1 MSLAFAG
8 VFSGIDTDTLVE
20 ASMMVARGPLNR
32 LQARKAQ
39 YQAKQSALTDLQSRI
54 NNLQELVGG
63 LRVAQELRLGLAQ
76 SSDRDVLSAS
86 ASGAVSEGSYTVEV
100 NQLAR
105 AEKQVHAGLAA
116 LDSLVGAGQLV
127 YTYDGQTR
135 TLQTTAE
142 TTLEGLRDLIN
153 NDAGNPGVSVS
164 LLEYEVDAD
173 HVFHLVL
180 TGADSGSDY
189 GITIEAATTL
199 AGFAPGPANWTETQS
214 AQDAQVRVDGY
225 PPGDWIDK
233 SSNTISDVI
242 PGVTLTLAG
251 EGTAT
256 ITVNR
261 DTSKIKTDLANLAAI
276 YNGIVDRVADY
287 AGYDPETETG
297 GIMQGDS
304 VLNIFVQQIRSAL
317 VGTVPGF
324 KAGTDTF
331 TLVSD
336 IGLEIDREGH
346 LEFDEDVLD
355 DALAEDYQAVLNLI
369 GAVAVGAT
377 DDDGLQ
383 FTFAAETTQA
393 GTYSVK
399 VDYDAGGNPVDAWI
413 KLASESDDDYRTAY
427 IDGDTISAASDQ
439 PEDGMLLT
447 VIAGGTSETITY
459 EVRVF
464 HGFAGV
470 TYDLADTMLDSVD
483 GTLTMKRSQLG
494 SAIDAVN
501 RQIELQ
507 QDRLERKE
515 QLLREKYARLETLL
529 AQMDAQR
536 GAFEAMFQTIEAN
549 NQQIASSNQ

>member
-8 VFSGIDTDTLVE
+8 IFSGMDSDALVE
-20 ASMMVARGPLNR
+20 ASMMAARGPLNR
-32 LQARKAQ
+32 LEAKKAQ
-39 YQAKQSALTDLQSRI
+39 YQAKQSALSDLESRVTH
-54 NNLQELVGG
+54 LKDLVDE
-63 LRVAQELRLGLAQ
+63 LRVARQLRLGLAQ
-76 SSDRDVLSAS
+76 ASDRDVLSAS

-100 NQLAR
+100 NQLAK
-105 AEKQVHAGLAA
+105 AEKHVHAGLAA
-116 LDSLVGAGQLV
+116 LDSVVGAGQFV

-153 NDAGNPGVSVS
+153 NDAGNPGVSAS

-189 GITIEAATTL
+189 TITIGAATTL
-199 AGFAPGPANWTETQS
+199 SGFAPGPANWTETQP

-225 PPGDWIDK
+225 PPGDWIAK
-233 SSNTISDVI
+233 SSNTISDII
-242 PGVTLTLAG
+242 PGVALTLAG

-256 ITVNR
+256 VTVSR

-276 YNGIVDRVADY
+276 YNGIVDRVAAY
-287 AGYDPETETG
+287 AGYNQETETG

-304 VLNIFVQQIRSAL
+304 MLNIFVQQIRSAL
-317 VGTVPGF
+317 VGAVPGF
-324 KAGTDTF
+324 QAGTDTF

-346 LEFDEDVLD
+346 LSLDEDVLD

-369 GAVAVGAT
+369 GAAAVGAT

-383 FTFAAETTQA
+383 FSFAAETTQA
-393 GTYSVK
+393 GTYTVK
-399 VDYDAGGNPVDAWI
+399 VDYDASGDPVNAWI
-413 KLASESDDDYRTAY
+413 KLVGESDAAYRTAY

-447 VIAGGTSETITY
+447 VVAGGTSETITY

-464 HGFAGV
+464 RGFAGV
-470 TYDLADTMLDSVD
+470 TYNLADAMLDSVD
-483 GTLTMKRSQLG
+483 GTLTMKRNQFG

-501 RQIELQ
+501 RQIEMQ

-515 QLLREKYARLETLL
+515 ELLREKYARLETLL
-529 AQMDAQR
+529 AQMDANR
-536 GAFEAMFQTIEAN
+536 GAFEAMFQSVEAN
-549 NQQIASSNQ
+549 NQQIASSRQ